1 MRKGGGG
8 ERKTLPFNGTRLLKT
23 RNLDRMRAHHF
34 QTQGDLP
41 SWQLHEEYDN
51 ISVRH
56 SEKFA
61 CIEIKYRTRN
71 EQNVHFFVTNKKLK
85 FLFFLALKYLGHAK
99 LLEKRNYH
107 GFHGDIVHLLCPRA
121 NINKRQ

>member
-1 MRKGGGG
+1 MRKGG

-61 CIEIKYRTRN
+61 CIKIKYRTRN
-71 EQNVHFFVTNKKLK
+71 EQNLHFFVTNKKLT
-85 FLFFLALKYLGHAK
+85 FLFFFRVEVLGPCK
-99 LLEKRNYH
+99 
-107 GFHGDIVHLLCPRA
+107 IT
-121 NINKRQ
+121 

>member
-1 MRKGGGG
+1 MEVEGVLWERGEGGGG
-8 ERKTLPFNGTRLLKT
+8 KALPFNGTRLLKT
-23 RNLDRMRAHHF
+23 RNLDRMRAHQF

-61 CIEIKYRTRN
+61 CIKIKLNN
-71 EQNVHFFVTNKKLK
+71 E
-85 FLFFLALKYLGHAK
+85 
-99 LLEKRNYH
+99 
-107 GFHGDIVHLLCPRA
+107 
-121 NINKRQ
+121 

>member
-1 MRKGGGG
+1 
-8 ERKTLPFNGTRLLKT
+8 
-23 RNLDRMRAHHF
+23 MRAHHF

-61 CIEIKYRTRN
+61 CINIKYRTRN
-71 EQNVHFFVTNKKLK
+71 KQNLHFFVTNKKLK
-85 FLFFLALKYLGHAK
+85 FLFFFTLKYLGHAK
-99 LLEKRNYH
+99 LLEKRDYH